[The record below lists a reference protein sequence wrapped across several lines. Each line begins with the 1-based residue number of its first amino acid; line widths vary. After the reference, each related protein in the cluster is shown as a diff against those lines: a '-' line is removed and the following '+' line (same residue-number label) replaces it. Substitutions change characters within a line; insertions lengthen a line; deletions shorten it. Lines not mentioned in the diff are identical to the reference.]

1 MSTTLPLSSMSLLSA
16 ILYLNSLILLCKLM
30 TKVDLL
36 PPSVKDLQFNR
47 FFKNGFLL
55 LARVIA
61 VTFCV
66 TLATSLAARLGA
78 TPMAAFQIC
87 LQVWITSSL
96 LFDGLAIA
104 GQVIIACAFAEKDYE
119 KAKVVATRVLQFVAA
134 TQPINSLAFVFDGV
148 NFGASDFIY
157 FAYSMGLV
165 SVVSITSLFLL
176 WKSHGFVG
184 IWFGL
189 TIFMG
194 LRAFSGILR

>member
-119 KAKVVATRVLQFVAA
+119 KAKVVATRVLQM
-134 TQPINSLAFVFDGV
+134 G
-148 NFGASDFIY
+148 FGSEARCSCWTPFAIWIWNIY
-157 FAYSMGLV
+157 KGQKCCSP
-165 SVVSITSLFLL
+165 
-176 WKSHGFVG
+176 H
-184 IWFGL
+184 
-189 TIFMG
+189 
-194 LRAFSGILR
+194 

>member
-1 MSTTLPLSSMSLLSA
+1 
-16 ILYLNSLILLCKLM
+16 M

-36 PPSVKDLQFNR
+36 PPSVKDLQFNQ

-66 TLATSLAARLGA
+66 TLTTSLAARLGT

-87 LQVWITSSL
+87 LQ
-96 LFDGLAIA
+96 A
-104 GQVIIACAFAEKDYE
+104 IIACAFAEKDYE
-119 KAKVVATRVLQFVAA
+119 KAKVVAARVLQMGFVLDLGLAVVVGLGLQFGSGIFTKDKNVVHLISIGIPFVAA
-134 TQPINSLAFVFDGV
+134 MQPINSLAFVFDGV

-157 FAYSMGLV
+157 SAYFMVLV
-165 SVVSITSLFLL
+165 SAVSIASLLLL

-184 IWFGL
+184 IWFAL
-189 TIFMG
+189 TIYVG
-194 LRAFSGILR
+194 LRASAGILR